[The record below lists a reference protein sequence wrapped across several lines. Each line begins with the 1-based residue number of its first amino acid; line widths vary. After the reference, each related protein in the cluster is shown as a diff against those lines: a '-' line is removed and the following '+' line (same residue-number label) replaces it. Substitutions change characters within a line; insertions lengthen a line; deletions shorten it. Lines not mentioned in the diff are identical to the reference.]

1 MGTQKRAVAIMD
13 YRYDE
18 GCRVR
23 KEPICP
29 TIARLSDRG
38 GDSRKAFGGG
48 NMDERRK
55 IRIRQATKLG
65 YIYILAVC
73 LTTAFLIAKQG
84 EGECRT
90 RAKFVLRL

>member
-38 GDSRKAFGGG
+38 GTAGKPLVV
-48 NMDERRK
+48 E
-55 IRIRQATKLG
+55 IWTKEE
-65 YIYILAVC
+65 
-73 LTTAFLIAKQG
+73 KSESDKPQN
-84 EGECRT
+84 
-90 RAKFVLRL
+90 